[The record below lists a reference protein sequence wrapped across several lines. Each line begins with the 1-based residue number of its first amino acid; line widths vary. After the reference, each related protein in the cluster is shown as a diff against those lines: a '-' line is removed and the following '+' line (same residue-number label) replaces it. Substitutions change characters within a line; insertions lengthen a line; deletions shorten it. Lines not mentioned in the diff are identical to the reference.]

1 MLLHPTFTGFA
12 NGLERR
18 RDLIYEA
25 EKWRR
30 LRVASLRCTRSFRP
44 VPRLPQGDRGLEGPG
59 YRTLLS
65 GRPSASTL
73 PDSSHRSLPGMG
85 KVDPCLQE

>member
-12 NGLERR
+12 TGLERR

-30 LRVASLRCTRSFRP
+30 LRVASLRCTP
-44 VPRLPQGDRGLEGPG
+44 VLQARATTASRRQG
-59 YRTLLS
+59 
-65 GRPSASTL
+65 A
-73 PDSSHRSLPGMG
+73 
-85 KVDPCLQE
+85 